1 MYIKIVKTDGT
12 TVCGNLDNLTLI
24 QKTQGEMQTIMMF
37 NNDAIYVSKDDS
49 VEFITDVKSALNSI
63 LE

>member
-1 MYIKIVKTDGT
+1 
-12 TVCGNLDNLTLI
+12 VCGNLDNLTLI

-37 NNDAIYVSKDDS
+37 NNDSIYVSKDDS